1 VLLSPQKACQSFGVM
16 FIRQT
21 KTRSTSDGSSYSIHR
36 LVESNRVG
44 DKVRQRSV
52 LNLGTNFDLP
62 KDLWPELCIRIEQF
76 LNAEQP
82 LFAVDPAIEKS
93 AQHIYS
99 QIIARRGNV
108 KQLSAQDET
117 KDTTNYQEVDINS
130 IQQIKPRTVGA
141 EHVSLEAL
149 KELQIP
155 QILEQAGFSGR
166 QQAEALGNIVGR
178 MCAPR
183 SERATATWL
192 KEKSALGELLN
203 YDFAA
208 MPMMQLYRAS
218 DRLFENKQVIE
229 QKLFERVQD
238 IFSFT
243 PTITLYDLT
252 NTYMEGSSERNSKAK
267 RGRSKEKRSDCPLIT
282 LGLALDASGFIRHS
296 QVFDG
301 NVNEGNTLEEM
312 LTQLHATK
320 GALII
325 MDAGIASEE
334 NLEWLTSNQYNY
346 LVVSRERKRDIE
358 MEKTSIIES
367 AGGHQIHLQRQ
378 PGQHHGEVKI
388 ACWSEQRAM
397 KDQSINTRFQ
407 EKYEQELRKISE
419 GLQQPRTTK
428 KRDLINQRIGRLKEK
443 YRRVSSHYQ
452 INLTIHQTTGLV
464 TDLTWTYQPQPA
476 SKQTHP
482 GVYELRTTLTD
493 WDDEILWRTYTMLT
507 DLESVFRSLKSELGM
522 RPVYHHKEDR
532 CDGHLFI
539 TVLAYQA
546 VQVIRRKLKEQG
558 INESWTTLREKLSQQ
573 CRITA
578 TFKQRDGRTLHVRQ
592 ASRPEEELAE
602 IYKKLKLA
610 PDPGGL
616 KKVKI

>member
-1 VLLSPQKACQSFGVM
+1 M

-21 KTRSTSDGSSYSIHR
+21 KTRSTSDGGSYFTHR
-36 LVESNRVG
+36 LVESKRVG
-44 DKVRQRSV
+44 AKVRQRTV

-62 KDLWPELCIRIEQF
+62 RNLWPELCIRIEQI
-76 LNAEQP
+76 LNSEQP
-82 LFAVDPAIEKS
+82 IFVTDPSIEKS
-93 AQHIYS
+93 AQHLYS
-99 QIIARRGNV
+99 QIIARRGEI
-108 KQLSAQDET
+108 KQLND
-117 KDTTNYQEVDINS
+117 KDGTGDTGDFEEVDINS

-149 KELQIP
+149 KDLQIP
-155 QILEQAGFSGR
+155 QILEEAGFSGR
-166 QQAEALGNIVGR
+166 QQAEALGNIIGR

-183 SERATATWL
+183 SERATAKWL
-192 KEKSALGELLN
+192 KEKSALGELFKH
-203 YDFAA
+203 DFTD
-208 MPMMQLYRAS
+208 MPLMQLYRAS
-218 DRLFENKQVIE
+218 DRLLENKKLIE
-229 QKLFERVQD
+229 QKVFERVQD

-252 NTYMEGSSERNSKAK
+252 NTYMEGNAEGNPKAK

-282 LGLALDASGFIRHS
+282 LGLTLDASGFIRHS

-301 NVNEGNTLEEM
+301 NVSEGSTLEKM
-312 LTQLHATK
+312 LKQLHASE

-325 MDAGIASEE
+325 MDAGIASEQ
-334 NLEWLTSNQYNY
+334 NLEWLTSNKYNY

-358 MEKTSIIES
+358 MEKTSVIES

-378 PGQHHGEVKI
+378 PGQHKGEVKI

-397 KDQSINTRFQ
+397 KDKSINTSFQ
-407 EKYEQELRKISE
+407 EKYERELNKINE
-419 GLQQPRTTK
+419 GLHKPLTTK
-428 KRDLINQRIGRLKEK
+428 KRDPINQRIGRLKERYK
-443 YRRVSSHYQ
+443 RVSGHYQ
-452 INLTIHQTTGLV
+452 INLKTNEATGLV
-464 TDLTWTYQPQPA
+464 SELTSEYQPQPA

-482 GVYELRTTLTD
+482 GVYKLRTTLID
-493 WDDEILWRTYTMLT
+493 WDDETLWRTYTMLT

-546 VQVIRRKLKEQG
+546 VQVIRKKLKDHG
-558 INESWTTLREKLSQQ
+558 INESWATLREKLNQQ

-578 TFKQRDGRTLHVRQ
+578 TFKQRDGKTLHIRQ
-592 ASRPEEELAE
+592 ASRPEEELGD
-602 IYKKLKLA
+602 IYKKLGLS

-616 KKVKI
+616 QRLRI

>member
-1 VLLSPQKACQSFGVM
+1 M

-21 KTRSTSDGSSYSIHR
+21 KTRSTSDGKSYFTHR

-44 DKVRQRSV
+44 TKVRQRTL

-62 KDLWPELCIRIEQF
+62 KDLWPELCIRIEQI
-76 LNAEQP
+76 LNCEQP
-82 LFAVDPAIEKS
+82 IFAIDATIEKS
-93 AQHIYS
+93 AQHLYS
-99 QIIARRGNV
+99 QIIARRGEIE
-108 KQLSAQDET
+108 KLSDENGAKNT
-117 KDTTNYQEVDINS
+117 GNFEEVDINS

-149 KELQIP
+149 KDLQIP
-155 QILEQAGFSGR
+155 QILEEAGFSGR
-166 QQAEALGNIVGR
+166 QQAEALGNIIGR

-183 SERATATWL
+183 SERATASWL
-192 KEKSALGELLN
+192 KGKSALGELLK
-203 YDFAA
+203 YDFTS
-208 MPMMQLYRAS
+208 MPLMQLYRAS
-218 DRLFENKQVIE
+218 DRLFEKKQIIE
-229 QKLFERVQD
+229 QKVFERVQD

-252 NTYMEGSSERNSKAK
+252 NTYMEGNAEGNPKAK
-267 RGRSKEKRSDCPLIT
+267 RGRSKEKRSDCPLLT
-282 LGLALDASGFIRHS
+282 LGLTLDASGFIRHS

-301 NVNEGNTLEEM
+301 NVSEGSTLEEM
-312 LTQLHATK
+312 LKKLHAPK

-334 NLEWLTSNQYNY
+334 NLEWLILNNYNY

-358 MEKTSIIES
+358 MEKTSVIES

-378 PGQHHGEVKI
+378 PGQHEGEVKI

-397 KDQSINTRFQ
+397 KDKRINTSFQ
-407 EKYEQELRKISE
+407 EKYEKELNKINE
-419 GLQQPRTTK
+419 GLHQPRTTK
-428 KRDLINQRIGRLKEK
+428 KRDPINQRIGRLKEK
-443 YRRVSSHYQ
+443 YKRVTGHYQ
-452 INLTIHQTTGLV
+452 INLKTNEVTGLV
-464 TDLTWTYQPQPA
+464 TELTWDYQPQPA

-482 GVYELRTTLTD
+482 GVYKLRTTLTD
-493 WDDEILWRTYTMLT
+493 WDDETLWRTYSMLT

-546 VQVIRRKLKEQG
+546 VQVIRRKLKDHG
-558 INESWTTLREKLSQQ
+558 INESWSTLREKLNQQ

-578 TFKQRDGRTLHVRQ
+578 TFKQRDGKTLHIRQ
-592 ASRPEEELAE
+592 ATRPEEELGD
-602 IYKKLKLA
+602 IYKKLGLS

-616 KKVKI
+616 QRVRI

>member
-1 VLLSPQKACQSFGVM
+1 M

-21 KTRSTSDGSSYSIHR
+21 KTRSASDGGSYFTHR
-36 LVESNRVG
+36 LVESKRVG
-44 DKVRQRSV
+44 AKVRQRTV

-62 KDLWPELCIRIEQF
+62 KDLWPELCIRIEQI
-76 LNAEQP
+76 LNSEQP
-82 LFAVDPAIEKS
+82 IFAPDPSIEKN
-93 AQHIYS
+93 AQHFYS
-99 QIIARRGNV
+99 QIIAHRGEI
-108 KQLSAQDET
+108 KQLDE
-117 KDTTNYQEVDINS
+117 KLGAEDTGNFEEVDINS

-149 KELQIP
+149 KDLQIP
-155 QILEQAGFSGR
+155 EILAKAGFSGR
-166 QQAEALGNIVGR
+166 QQAEALGNIIGR

-192 KEKSALGELLN
+192 KEKSALGELLK
-203 YDFAA
+203 YDFTG
-208 MPMMQLYRAS
+208 MPLMQLYRAS
-218 DRLFENKQVIE
+218 DRLFEKKKLIE
-229 QKLFERVQD
+229 QKVFERAQE

-252 NTYMEGSSERNSKAK
+252 NTYMEGNAEGNPKAK

-301 NVNEGNTLEEM
+301 NINEGSTLEEM
-312 LTQLHATK
+312 LTQLHAPE

-334 NLEWLTSNQYNY
+334 NLEWLTSKKYNY

-358 MEKTSIIES
+358 MEKTSVIES

-378 PGQHHGEVKI
+378 PGQHKGEVKI

-397 KDQSINTRFQ
+397 KDKSINKSFQ
-407 EKYEQELRKISE
+407 EKFEQELGKINE
-419 GLQQPRTTK
+419 GLHKPRTTK
-428 KRDLINQRIGRLKEK
+428 KRDPINQRIGRLKEK
-443 YRRVSSHYQ
+443 FKRVSSHYQ
-452 INLTIHQTTGLV
+452 INLTTNEATGLV
-464 TDLTWTYQPQPA
+464 TKLTWEYQPQPA

-482 GVYELRTTLTD
+482 GVYKLRTTLTD
-493 WDDEILWRTYTMLT
+493 WDDETLWRTYTMLT

-546 VQVIRRKLKEQG
+546 VQVIRRKLKEHG
-558 INESWTTLREKLSQQ
+558 INESWTTLREKLNQQ

-578 TFKQRDGRTLHVRQ
+578 TFKQRDGKTLHIRQ
-592 ASRPEEELAE
+592 ASRPEEELGD
-602 IYKKLKLA
+602 IYKKLGLA
-610 PDPGGL
+610 PNPGGL
-616 KKVKI
+616 QRVRI

>member
-1 VLLSPQKACQSFGVM
+1 MLLSPQKACQSFGVM